1 MTIAS
6 LVRFLLRSTEY
17 QAEEPD
23 RSPETSAYDGIN
35 CGGTIARIDQTQQ
48 GELMSYIASKT
59 SNTLTTSIMGMT
71 ALFLS
76 VAVAQE
82 VKAEAASCPSPIPLG
97 LTTALT
103 GNTALLGT
111 QARNGVEFAVDEINA
126 AGGVGGKK
134 LTLATEDTGA
144 SSTDALNAMNRILE
158 GKPVVVF
165 GSMISPHVFAQTEV
179 VTKSETPFLVGA
191 TNAKVTAQGS
201 KWLFRTHV
209 HDGQLA
215 GLIPEYLVKSLGKT
229 KPGIVAVADD
239 YGLGASKG
247 IQASLAK
254 LKVSP
259 VAVTSYAPS
268 DKDMSAQLLEIKDK
282 DADSLILFGRPADV
296 TLVIKQMSDLGIK
309 LTTIGNASIV
319 AQTTLN
325 NLSAAEADGGYAI
338 GGMIPQTST
347 DAKVLDWSK
356 RVQEKYKVPADNF
369 TVSYYDTVYMLKSII
384 ERVGCDK
391 SAIRDALAATKDW
404 KGMLIS
410 YQADAPGDLAHTLG
424 IYRNKGKTPELIGP
438 IKESGY

>member
-1 MTIAS
+1 MFHI
-6 LVRFLLRSTEY
+6 ST
-17 QAEEPD
+17 
-23 RSPETSAYDGIN
+23 R
-35 CGGTIARIDQTQQ
+35 
-48 GELMSYIASKT
+48 
-59 SNTLTTSIMGMT
+59 TSITGLT
-71 ALFLS
+71 AICLS
-76 VAVAQE
+76 LALTHQS
-82 VKAEAASCPSPIPLG
+82 KAEAASCPSPIPFG

-103 GNTALLGT
+103 GNLALLGT
-111 QARNGVEFAVDEINA
+111 QARNGVEFAVDEINGN
-126 AGGVGGKK
+126 GGIGGKK
-134 LTLATEDTGA
+134 LALTTEDTGA
-144 SSTDALNAMNRILE
+144 SSTDALNAMNRIIE
-158 GKPVVVF
+158 GKPLIIF
-165 GSMISPHVFAQTEV
+165 GSMISPHVFAQTEGIN
-179 VTKSETPFLVGA
+179 KSETPFLVGA

-215 GLIPEYLVKSLGKT
+215 ELIPEHLVKSLGKT
-229 KPGIVAVADD
+229 KPGIMAVADD

-247 IQASLAK
+247 IQAALAK
-254 LKVSP
+254 LKAEP

-282 DADSLILFGRPADV
+282 GADSLILFGRPADV

-325 NLSAAEADGGYAI
+325 NLSSAEADGGYAI

-347 DAKVLDWSK
+347 DTKILDWTK

-369 TVSYYDTVYMLKSII
+369 TVSYYDTVYLVKSII
-384 ERVGCDK
+384 EKVGCDK
-391 SAIRDALAATKDW
+391 AAIRDALAATKDW

-410 YQADAPGDLAHTLG
+410 YQADAQGDLAHTLG
-424 IYRNKGKTPELIGP
+424 IYRNKGKTPELTGP

>member
-1 MTIAS
+1 M
-6 LVRFLLRSTEY
+6 
-17 QAEEPD
+17 
-23 RSPETSAYDGIN
+23 
-35 CGGTIARIDQTQQ
+35 
-48 GELMSYIASKT
+48 MSYLALKSIALK
-59 SNTLTTSIMGMT
+59 NSILGVT
-71 ALFLS
+71 AVFLS
-76 VAVAQE
+76 MVAAHE
-82 VKAEAASCPSPIPLG
+82 AAAEPASCPSPIPLG

-126 AGGVGGKK
+126 AGGIGGKK
-134 LTLATEDTGA
+134 LALTTEDTGA
-144 SSTDALNAMNRILE
+144 SSTDALNVMNRILE

-191 TNAKVTAQGS
+191 TNGKVTAQGS

-215 GLIPEYLVKSLGKT
+215 DLIPEYLVKSLGKT
-229 KPGIVAVADD
+229 KPGIMAVADD
-239 YGLGASKG
+239 FGLGASKG
-247 IQASLAK
+247 IQATLAK
-254 LKVSP
+254 LKVAP

-282 DADSLILFGRPADV
+282 GADSLILFGRPADV
-296 TLVIKQMSDLGIK
+296 TLVIKQMNDLGIK
-309 LTTIGNASIV
+309 LPTIGNASIV

-347 DAKVLDWSK
+347 EPKILDWAK
-356 RVQEKYKVPADNF
+356 RVQDKYKVPADNF

>member
-1 MTIAS
+1 MMSFI
-6 LVRFLLRSTEY
+6 FL
-17 QAEEPD
+17 
-23 RSPETSAYDGIN
+23 
-35 CGGTIARIDQTQQ
+35 RIPMI
-48 GELMSYIASKT
+48 GA
-59 SNTLTTSIMGMT
+59 T
-71 ALFLS
+71 AICLS
-76 VAVAQE
+76 MAITHPS
-82 VKAEAASCPSPIPLG
+82 KAEAASCPSPIPLG

-103 GNTALLGT
+103 GNLALLGT

-126 AGGVGGKK
+126 GGGIAGKK
-134 LTLATEDTGA
+134 LALTTEDTGA

-158 GKPVVVF
+158 GKPLVIF

-215 GLIPEYLVKSLGKT
+215 DLIPEYLVKSLGKS
-229 KPGIVAVADD
+229 KPGIMAVADD

-247 IQASLAK
+247 IQTSLAK

-296 TLVIKQMSDLGIK
+296 TLVIKQMGDLGIR
-309 LTTIGNASIV
+309 LTTIGNSSIV

-325 NLSAAEADGGYAI
+325 NLSAAEADGTYAI

-347 DAKVLDWSK
+347 DAKILDWSK

-369 TVSYYDTVYMLKSII
+369 TVSYYDTIYMLKSII
-384 ERVGCDK
+384 EKVGCDK
-391 SAIRDALAATKDW
+391 PAIRDALAATRDW

-410 YQADAPGDLAHTLG
+410 YQADAQGDLAHTLG
-424 IYRNKGKTPELIGP
+424 IYRNKGKTPELAGP

>member
-1 MTIAS
+1 
-6 LVRFLLRSTEY
+6 
-17 QAEEPD
+17 
-23 RSPETSAYDGIN
+23 
-35 CGGTIARIDQTQQ
+35 
-48 GELMSYIASKT
+48 MSYLALKRIAVKNSILGAMAICL
-59 SNTLTTSIMGMT
+59 SLTT
-71 ALFLS
+71 AHQ
-76 VAVAQE
+76 AA
-82 VKAEAASCPSPIPLG
+82 AEPASCPSPIPLG

-126 AGGVGGKK
+126 NGGIGGKK
-134 LTLATEDTGA
+134 LALATEDTGA
-144 SSTDALNAMNRILE
+144 SSTDALNVMNRILE
-158 GKPVVVF
+158 GKPIVVF

-215 GLIPEYLVKSLGKT
+215 DLIPEYLVKSLGKT
-229 KPGIVAVADD
+229 KPGIMAVADD

-254 LKVSP
+254 LKVAP

-282 DADSLILFGRPADV
+282 GADSLILFGRPADV
-296 TLVIKQMSDLGIK
+296 TLVIKQMNDLGIK
-309 LTTIGNASIV
+309 LPTIGNASIV

-325 NLSAAEADGGYAI
+325 NLTAAEADGGYAI
-338 GGMIPQTST
+338 GGMIPQTSS
-347 DAKVLDWSK
+347 DPKILDWAK
-356 RVQEKYKVPADNF
+356 RVQDKYKVPADNF

-384 ERVGCDK
+384 EKVGCDK
-391 SAIRDALAATKDW
+391 AAIRDAFAATKDW

-410 YQADAPGDLAHTLG
+410 YQADTVGDLAHTLG
-424 IYRNKGKTPELIGP
+424 IYRNKGKTPELTGP

>member
-1 MTIAS
+1 MTSVFAKS
-6 LVRFLLRSTEY
+6 
-17 QAEEPD
+17 
-23 RSPETSAYDGIN
+23 
-35 CGGTIARIDQTQQ
+35 
-48 GELMSYIASKT
+48 
-59 SNTLTTSIMGMT
+59 
-71 ALFLS
+71 S
-76 VAVAQE
+76 VAGAAAICLAVTSTCPS
-82 VKAEAASCPSPIPLG
+82 KAEPASCPSPIPLG

-111 QARNGVEFAVDEINA
+111 QARSGVEFAVDEINA
-126 AGGVGGKK
+126 AGGIDGKK
-134 LTLATEDTGA
+134 LALTTEDTGA

-158 GKPVVVF
+158 GKPLVIF

-191 TNAKVTAQGS
+191 TNDKVTAQGS

-215 GLIPEYLVKSLGKT
+215 ELIPEYLVKSLGKS
-229 KPGIVAVADD
+229 KPGIIAVADG

-247 IQASLAK
+247 IQTSLAK
-254 LKVSP
+254 LKAPP

-296 TLVIKQMSDLGIK
+296 TLVLKQMNDLGIK
-309 LTTIGNASIV
+309 LPTIGNSSIV

-347 DAKVLDWSK
+347 DAKILDLSK
-356 RVQEKYKVPADNF
+356 RVPEQYKGHVDN
-369 TVSYYDTVYMLKSII
+369 
-384 ERVGCDK
+384 
-391 SAIRDALAATKDW
+391 
-404 KGMLIS
+404 
-410 YQADAPGDLAHTLG
+410 
-424 IYRNKGKTPELIGP
+424 
-438 IKESGY
+438 IKVA

>member
-1 MTIAS
+1 
-6 LVRFLLRSTEY
+6 
-17 QAEEPD
+17 
-23 RSPETSAYDGIN
+23 
-35 CGGTIARIDQTQQ
+35 
-48 GELMSYIASKT
+48 MSYKSMKT
-59 SNTLTTSIMGMT
+59 SIIGAT
-71 ALFLS
+71 AICLS
-76 VAVAQE
+76 VAFTHE
-82 VKAEAASCPSPIPLG
+82 SKADAASCPSPIPLG

-103 GNTALLGT
+103 GNLALLGT

-126 AGGVGGKK
+126 GGGIAGKK
-134 LTLATEDTGA
+134 LALTTEDTGA

-158 GKPVVVF
+158 GKPLVIF

-215 GLIPEYLVKSLGKT
+215 DLIPEYLVKSLGKT
-229 KPGIVAVADD
+229 KPGIMAVADD

-254 LKVSP
+254 LKVAP
-259 VAVTSYAPS
+259 VAITSYGPS

-309 LTTIGNASIV
+309 LTTIGNSSIV

-325 NLSAAEADGGYAI
+325 NLSAAEADGTYAI
-338 GGMIPQTST
+338 GGIIPQTST
-347 DAKVLDWSK
+347 DAKIVDWSK

-391 SAIRDALAATKDW
+391 PAIRDALAATKDW
-404 KGMLIS
+404 TGMLIS
-410 YQADAPGDLAHTLG
+410 YQADTQGDLAHTLG
-424 IYRNKGKTPELIGP
+424 IYRNKGKTPALAGP

>member
-1 MTIAS
+1 MSRKTLLLTATAFVWLFAS
-6 LVRFLLRSTEY
+6 L
-17 QAEEPD
+17 
-23 RSPETSAYDGIN
+23 
-35 CGGTIARIDQTQQ
+35 TQ
-48 GELMSYIASKT
+48 ESK
-59 SNTLTTSIMGMT
+59 
-71 ALFLS
+71 A
-76 VAVAQE
+76 AP
-82 VKAEAASCPSPIPLG
+82 ASCPAQIPFG
-97 LTTALT
+97 LTTALS
-103 GNTALLGT
+103 GNLALLGT

-126 AGGVGGKK
+126 GGGVGGSKIV
-134 LTLATEDTGA
+134 LTTEDTGA
-144 SSTDALNAMNRILE
+144 SSTDALNAINRVLE
-158 GKPVVVF
+158 GKPLVIF

-215 GLIPEYLVKSLGKT
+215 DLIPEYLVKSLKKT
-229 KPGIVAVADD
+229 KPGIMAVADD

-247 IQASLAK
+247 IQAALAK
-254 LKVSP
+254 LKVP
-259 VAVTSYAPS
+259 PTATTSYAPS

-282 DADSLILFGRPADV
+282 GADSLILFGRPADV
-296 TLVIKQMSDLGIK
+296 ALVMKQMGDLGIK
-309 LTTIGNASIV
+309 LPIIGNASVV

-347 DAKVLDWSK
+347 DPKILDWAK

-384 ERVGCDK
+384 EKVGCDK

-404 KGMLIS
+404 KGLLIS
-410 YQADAPGDLAHTLG
+410 YQADGSGDLAHMLG
-424 IYRNKGKTPELIGP
+424 IYRNNGKTPELIGP
-438 IKESGY
+438 IKESGF

>member
-1 MTIAS
+1 
-6 LVRFLLRSTEY
+6 
-17 QAEEPD
+17 
-23 RSPETSAYDGIN
+23 
-35 CGGTIARIDQTQQ
+35 
-48 GELMSYIASKT
+48 MSYISIKT
-59 SNTLTTSIMGMT
+59 SIVSAT
-71 ALFLS
+71 AICLC
-76 VAVAQE
+76 VAFTQE
-82 VKAEAASCPSPIPLG
+82 AKADAASCPSPIPLG

-103 GNTALLGT
+103 GNLALLGT

-126 AGGVGGKK
+126 GGGVGGKK
-134 LTLATEDTGA
+134 LALTTEDTGA
-144 SSTDALNAMNRILE
+144 SSTDALNAMNRVRE
-158 GKPVVVF
+158 GKPLVIF

-215 GLIPEYLVKSLGKT
+215 DLIPEYLVKSLGKT
-229 KPGIVAVADD
+229 KPGIMAVADD

-259 VAVTSYAPS
+259 VAITSYAPS

-296 TLVIKQMSDLGIK
+296 TLVIKQMGDLGIK
-309 LTTIGNASIV
+309 LVTIGNSSIV

-325 NLSAAEADGGYAI
+325 NLSAAEADGTYAI
-338 GGMIPQTST
+338 GGMIPQTSM
-347 DAKVLDWSK
+347 DAKILDWTK
-356 RVQEKYKVPADNF
+356 RVQDKYKVPADNF
-369 TVSYYDTVYMLKSII
+369 TVSYYDTVYLLKSII
-384 ERVGCDK
+384 EKVGCDK
-391 SAIRDALAATKDW
+391 PAIRDALAATKDW

-410 YQADAPGDLAHTLG
+410 YQADALGDLAHTLG
-424 IYRNKGKTPELIGP
+424 IYRNKGKTPELAGP